1 MRAILNGVI
10 VAGLLGTAAA
20 AADRPRNVI
29 LFVPDG
35 LRAGMVTPENTPAL
49 AALRDQGVNLAN
61 SHSLFPTFTTA
72 NASGMATGH
81 QLGDTGD
88 FSNTIY
94 LAKPIAA
101 QAGTVTPFIE
111 NDAVLGEMNTVFNG
125 DWMNE
130 ETVLC
135 TAAKAGISTAAIGKV
150 GPTLIFDHTDR
161 TGGPTIVVDDE
172 TGSARGIPF
181 SAEMQGLMAGR
192 NLPLAAPS
200 RGENGKAGD
209 ATTPGTLVANVAQ
222 QAYFAEVATKVVL
235 PLFKARETPF
245 VLVFW
250 SRDPDGAQHNHGDS
264 LGKLVPGINGPTS
277 LAGIRNA
284 DDNLATLRRA
294 LDELGLSDT
303 TDIVVAADHGFS
315 TISKESATSPSA
327 KTALPGVP
335 AGQLPPGFLALDLAA
350 ALGLPL
356 HEPDASAAPVLA
368 GQRPKLGNAL
378 LGPDPKAPDLVVAVN
393 GGSDLVYLP
402 KGDKALAART
412 VAALLEQDYVSGL
425 FVDDAL
431 GSFPGTLPLS
441 AVNLKGEAATPT
453 PAIVVNF
460 RSYSTGCANPET
472 CVVEVADTALQQ
484 GQGMHGSFS
493 RADTH
498 NFMAAIGPSFKAGF
512 VDALPV
518 SNADVGQ
525 TLAALLKLQIPAK
538 GRLIGR
544 PMREAMREGTSD
556 APVPQAQAGTLRS
569 EPSPSGLTTV
579 LRFQQVGD
587 QRYFDAAGFPG
598 RTFGLE

>member
-130 ETVLC
+130 ETVLRA
-135 TAAKAGISTAAIGKV
+135 AAKAGISTAAIGKV

-235 PLFKARETPF
+235 PLFKAREKPF

-335 AGQLPPGFLALDLAA
+335 AGQLPPGFLA
-350 ALGLPL
+350 
-356 HEPDASAAPVLA
+356 
-368 GQRPKLGNAL
+368 
-378 LGPDPKAPDLVVAVN
+378 
-393 GGSDLVYLP
+393 
-402 KGDKALAART
+402 
-412 VAALLEQDYVSGL
+412 
-425 FVDDAL
+425 
-431 GSFPGTLPLS
+431 
-441 AVNLKGEAATPT
+441 
-453 PAIVVNF
+453 
-460 RSYSTGCANPET
+460 
-472 CVVEVADTALQQ
+472 
-484 GQGMHGSFS
+484 
-493 RADTH
+493 
-498 NFMAAIGPSFKAGF
+498 
-512 VDALPV
+512 
-518 SNADVGQ
+518 
-525 TLAALLKLQIPAK
+525 
-538 GRLIGR
+538 
-544 PMREAMREGTSD
+544 
-556 APVPQAQAGTLRS
+556 
-569 EPSPSGLTTV
+569 
-579 LRFQQVGD
+579 
-587 QRYFDAAGFPG
+587 
-598 RTFGLE
+598 

>member
-10 VAGLLGTAAA
+10 LAGLLGTAAA
-20 AADRPRNVI
+20 ADDRPRNVI

-35 LRAGMVTPENTPAL
+35 MRAGLVTPETTPAL

-61 SHSLFPTFTTA
+61 SHALFPTFTTA

-88 FSNTIY
+88 FSNTLY

-130 ETVLC
+130 ETVLR
-135 TAAKAGISTAAIGKV
+135 AAARAGISTAAIGKV

-161 TGGPTIVVDDE
+161 AGAATIIVDDE

-181 SAEMQGLMAGR
+181 SPEMQRLMADSR
-192 NLPLAAPS
+192 LPLAAPS
-200 RGENGKAGD
+200 RGENGKAGN

-235 PLFKARETPF
+235 PLFKARGKPF
-245 VLVFW
+245 ALVFW

-264 LGKLVPGINGPTS
+264 LGRLVPGINGPTS

-284 DDNLATLRRA
+284 DDNLAALRRA
-294 LDELGLSDT
+294 LDDLGLADT

-356 HEPDASAAPVLA
+356 HEPDASAAPVPA

-378 LGPDPKAPDLVVAVN
+378 IGPDPKAPDLVVAVN

-402 KGDKALAART
+402 NGDRALAART

-431 GSFPGTLPLS
+431 GRFPGTLPLS

-512 VDALPV
+512 VNPLPV

-525 TLAALLKLQIPAK
+525 TLAVLLGLEIPAK

-544 PMREAMREGTSD
+544 PMREAMRAGPDD
-556 APVPQAQAGTLRS
+556 APLPQAQAGTLRS
-569 EPSPSGLTTV
+569 EPSPTGLTTV

>member
-20 AADRPRNVI
+20 ASDRPRNVI

-130 ETVLC
+130 ETVLRA
-135 TAAKAGISTAAIGKV
+135 AAKAGISTAAIGKV
-150 GPTLIFDHTDR
+150 GPALIFDHTDR

-222 QAYFAEVATKVVL
+222 QAYFADVATKVVL
-235 PLFKARETPF
+235 PLFKAREKPF

-294 LDELGLSDT
+294 LDDLGLADT

-335 AGQLPPGFLALDLAA
+335 AGALPPGFLALDLAV

-356 HEPDASAAPVLA
+356 HEPDASAARVLA

-431 GSFPGTLPLS
+431 GRFPGTLPLS

-460 RSYSTGCANPET
+460 RSYSTGCADPET

-512 VDALPV
+512 VDPQPV

-544 PMREAMREGTSD
+544 PMREAMREAMND

-569 EPSPSGLTTV
+569 EPSSSGLTTV

>member
-20 AADRPRNVI
+20 AAERPRNVI

-35 LRAGMVTPENTPAL
+35 MRAGMVTPENTPAL
-49 AALRDQGVNLAN
+49 AALRNQGVNLAN

-94 LAKPIAA
+94 LGKPIAA

-111 NDAVLGEMNTVFNG
+111 NDAVLGEMNAGFNG

-130 ETVLC
+130 ETVLRA
-135 TAAKAGISTAAIGKV
+135 AAKAGISTAAIGKV
-150 GPTLIFDHTDR
+150 GPTLIFDHTGR
-161 TGGPTIVVDDE
+161 TGSPTIIVDDE

-181 SAEMQGLMAGR
+181 SPEMQGLMAGR
-192 NLPLAAPS
+192 NLPLATPS

-222 QAYFAEVATKVVL
+222 QAYFADVATQVVL
-235 PLFKARETPF
+235 PLFKARGKPF

-250 SRDPDGAQHNHGDS
+250 SRDPDGAQHNQGDS

-294 LDELGLSDT
+294 LDALGLADT

-327 KTALPGVP
+327 KAALPGVP

-356 HEPDASAAPVLA
+356 HEPDASAAPVPA

-412 VAALLEQDYVSGL
+412 IAALLAQDYVSGL

-431 GSFPGTLPLS
+431 GAFPGTLPLS

-460 RSYSTGCANPET
+460 RSYSTGCADPET

-512 VDALPV
+512 VNPVPV

-525 TLAALLKLQIPAK
+525 TLAALLGLEIPAK

-544 PMREAMREGTSD
+544 PMREAMKD
-556 APVPQAQAGTLRS
+556 APVPQAQTGTLRS
-569 EPSPSGLTTV
+569 EPSPAGLTTV